1 MKTRN
6 RLLEAFGEPALA
18 VLSSH
23 LIETPLSL
31 DRVLGE
37 AGDAVDS
44 VYFPSSG
51 VVSMIT
57 VLDDGRAVE
66 SLTVGREGAVG
77 LLPALGDPAWS
88 TRALVQIA
96 GTAWRVTSQ
105 HLRNATRAQPA
116 ILDVAIR
123 YAQATEANLYQ
134 SAACNASHPIEARL
148 CRWLLTCEDRVGD
161 HVLPLTQDY
170 LAMMLGVQRTS
181 VTAAAQA
188 IQRRGLMEYDR
199 GRITILDRAG
209 MERAACGCYRA
220 TEDTYAALLDGGSG
234 RRAPPD
240 RFTLGRESGGLAE

>member
-6 RLLEAFGEPALA
+6 RLLEAFGQPALA

-23 LIETPLSL
+23 LTETPLNL

-51 VVSMIT
+51 AVSMIT

-77 LLPALGDPAWS
+77 LLPALGQTPWNS
-88 TRALVQIA
+88 RALVQMA
-96 GTAWRVTSQ
+96 GNAWRLSGQ
-105 HLRNATRAQPA
+105 HMRNAVRAQPG
-116 ILDVAIR
+116 ILDVVLR

-134 SAACNASHPIEARL
+134 SSACNASHVIEARL
-148 CRWLLTCEDRVGD
+148 CRWLLTCEDRVGGP
-161 HVLPLTQDY
+161 VLLLTQDY

-181 VTAAAQA
+181 VTVAAQA
-188 IQRRGLMEYDR
+188 MQRRGLMEYRR
-199 GRITILDRAG
+199 GRITILDRDG
-209 MERAACGCYRA
+209 MEKAACGCYRA
-220 TEDTYAALLDGGSG
+220 TEAIYAALL
-234 RRAPPD
+234 PPAAD
-240 RFTLGRESGGLAE
+240 VA